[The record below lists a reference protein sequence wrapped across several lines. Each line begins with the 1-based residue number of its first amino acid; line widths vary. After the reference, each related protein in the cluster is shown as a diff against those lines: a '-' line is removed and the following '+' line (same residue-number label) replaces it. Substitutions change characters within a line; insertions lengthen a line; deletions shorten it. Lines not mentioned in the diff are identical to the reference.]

1 MIQQTVEINSKTG
14 LYPRTVTELVQSA
27 SQFKSEIFLEFNGR
41 RVNLKSIMGILSLA
55 IPKQAKITI
64 EAEGVDEKEALEQV
78 IEKVKTFS

>member
-1 MIQQTVEINSKTG
+1 MLQQTVEINSKTG

-55 IPKQAKITI
+55 IPKQAEITI

-78 IEKVKTFS
+78 IDTIRSVS

>member
-27 SQFKSEIFLEFNGR
+27 SQFKSEIFLSHNGR

-55 IPKQAKITI
+55 IPKQAQITI

-78 IEKVKTFS
+78 IDTIRAVS

>member
-55 IPKQAKITI
+55 IPKQAQITI

-78 IEKVKTFS
+78 IGTIRSVS